1 MIAAAILLVVI
12 AMIGAPLFTV
22 LAAGGLLTSH
32 ASDISPDILIIEMNR
47 LATSPNMIAIPLFTF
62 AGVLMSSGGAPQRLV
77 NFYRAAL
84 GWIPGGLAIVAV
96 GSCAFFTA
104 YSGASGVTILA
115 LGGLLY
121 PMLRGEGYKEKF
133 SLGLLTT
140 SGSLGLLFPPSLA
153 IIIYGIVA
161 GVGIEKMFFAGLIP
175 GILLMIMLAIFSM
188 IYGTE
193 SHVIKHDFEL
203 NTLVTTTKGA
213 IWDLLLPVGV
223 VTGIFGGFVS
233 IMEAAAVTAAYV
245 IIVEVFIYKEISLR
259 TQFFDLLVE
268 TCILFGSLIAIL
280 LVALG
285 LTNLMIDAQLP
296 MKLLEAIEQHISSPV
311 QFLLLLN
318 LFLLVVG
325 AMMDIFSAI
334 IVVVPLILPLAA
346 RYGVDPIHLGIIFL
360 ANLEIGYSTPPVGI
374 NLFIASQRFG
384 KSIITLF
391 KSTLPFL
398 MLMLVWLL
406 MVTYIPELSLW
417 WQPEVDPSKVIE
429 PPALD

>member
-1 MIAAAILLVVI
+1 MMIAAAIILVVV

-22 LAAGGLLTSH
+22 LAAGGLLASH
-32 ASDISPDILIIEMNR
+32 SADISPDILIIEMNR
-47 LATSPNMIAIPLFTF
+47 LASSPNMIAIPLFTF

-84 GWIPGGLAIVAV
+84 GWMPGGLAIVTV

-121 PMLRGEGYKEKF
+121 PILRGEGYKERF

-153 IIIYGIVA
+153 ILIYGIVA
-161 GVGIEKMFFAGLIP
+161 GVSIEKMFFAGIVP
-175 GILLMIMLAIFSM
+175 GTLLMIMLAVYSM
-188 IYGTE
+188 IYGNK
-193 SHVIKHDFEL
+193 SHVDRHEFDFSTLAASIK
-203 NTLVTTTKGA
+203 GC
-213 IWDLLLPVGV
+213 IWDLFLPIGV
-223 VTGIFGGFVS
+223 VTGIFGGYVS
-233 IMEAAAVTAAYV
+233 IMEAAAATAAYV
-245 IIVEVFIYKEISLR
+245 IIVEVYIYKEINLR

-268 TCILFGSLIAIL
+268 SCILFGSLLAIL

-285 LTNLMIDAQLP
+285 LTNLMIDAPLP
-296 MKLLEAIEQHISSPV
+296 MKLLAAIENHITSPL

-318 LFLLVVG
+318 LFLLLVG
-325 AMMDIFSAI
+325 AMMDIFSAL
-334 IVVVPLILPLAA
+334 IVVVPLILPLAT
-346 RYGVDPIHLGIIFL
+346 RYGIDPVHLGIIFL

-384 KSIITLF
+384 KNIVILF

-398 MLMLVWLL
+398 LLMLMWLM

-417 WQPEVDPSKVIE
+417 WDYE
-429 PPALD
+429 

>member
-1 MIAAAILLVVI
+1 MLAASLTLVVL
-12 AMIGAPLFTV
+12 ALIGVPLFVV
-22 LAAGGLLTSH
+22 LAAGGLLASH
-32 ASDISPDILIIEMNR
+32 SAGISPDILIIEMNR
-47 LATSPNMIAIPLFTF
+47 LASSPNMIAIPLFTF

-84 GWIPGGLAIVAV
+84 GWMPGGLAIVTIGA
-96 GSCAFFTA
+96 CAFFTA

-121 PMLRGEGYKEKF
+121 PILVGEGYRDRF

-153 IIIYGIVA
+153 ILIYGIVA
-161 GVGIEKMFFAGLIP
+161 GVGIDKMFLAGIVP
-175 GILLMIMLAIFSM
+175 GTLLMIILAIHSM
-188 IYGTE
+188 IHGRQL
-193 SHVIKHDFEL
+193 HVVKHDFDFK
-203 NTLVTTTKGA
+203 TLVTTTHGA
-213 IWDLLLPVGV
+213 MWDIFLPIGIV
-223 VTGIFGGFVS
+223 VGIFGGFVS

-245 IIVEVFIYKEISLR
+245 IFIEVIVYREINLR
-259 TQFFDLLVE
+259 TEFFGLLVE
-268 TCILFGSLIAIL
+268 SCILFGSLIAIL

-296 MKLLEAIEQHISSPV
+296 MQMLDILEQHISSPLE
-311 QFLLLLN
+311 FLLLLN

-346 RYGVDPIHLGIIFL
+346 RYGVDPIHLGVIFL

-384 KSIITLF
+384 RPIVTLF

-398 MLMLVWLL
+398 ALMIIWL
-406 MVTYIPELSLW
+406 MFVTYIPELSLW
-417 WQPEVDPSKVIE
+417 WKKE
-429 PPALD
+429 

>member
-1 MIAAAILLVVI
+1 MIIAALLLIVL
-12 AMIGAPLFTV
+12 ALIGAPLFTV
-22 LAAGGLLTSH
+22 IAAGGLL
-32 ASDISPDILIIEMNR
+32 ASYGAEISPDILIIEMNR

-77 NFYRAAL
+77 DFYRAAV
-84 GWIPGGLAIVAV
+84 GWMPGGLAIVTV

-121 PMLRGEGYKEKF
+121 PILRGEGYKERF

-153 IIIYGIVA
+153 ILIYGIVA
-161 GVGIEKMFFAGLIP
+161 GVSIEHMFFAGLVP
-175 GILLMIMLAIFSM
+175 GTLLMVMLALYSMYHGNKSHVVKHKFEFGILI
-188 IYGTE
+188 TT
-193 SHVIKHDFEL
+193 IK
-203 NTLVTTTKGA
+203 GC

-223 VTGIFGGFVS
+223 ITGIFGGFVS

-245 IIVEVFIYKEISLR
+245 IIVEVYLYKEIDLR
-259 TQFFDLLVE
+259 TQFFALLVE
-268 TCILFGSLIAIL
+268 TCVLFGSLLAIL

-296 MKLLEAIEQHISSPV
+296 MKLLASIEQLVSSPL

-318 LFLLVVG
+318 LFLLLVG

-334 IVVVPLILPLAA
+334 IVVVPLILPLAT
-346 RYGVDPIHLGIIFL
+346 RYGIDPVHLGIIFL

-384 KSIITLF
+384 KTIVTLF
-391 KSTLPFL
+391 KSTLPYL
-398 MLMLVWLL
+398 MIMLTWLL
-406 MVTYIPELSLW
+406 MITYIPELSLW
-417 WQPEVDPSKVIE
+417 WRD
-429 PPALD
+429 D